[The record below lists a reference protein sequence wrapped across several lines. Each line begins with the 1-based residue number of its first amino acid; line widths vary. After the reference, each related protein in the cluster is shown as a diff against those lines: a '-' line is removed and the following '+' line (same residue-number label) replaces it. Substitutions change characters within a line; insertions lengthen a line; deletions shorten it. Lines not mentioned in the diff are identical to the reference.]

1 MSTITAGSTLTDF
14 ARAAVALADAGFTST
29 EIATMLGH
37 TTAPTM
43 PAKAPAK
50 AVKPTVVKAT
60 KVAQTT
66 PKAKTVKKADKSLV
80 KTKIGRMM
88 PSAPG
93 TVTDSQVAKLVDLCN
108 SIGDPLT
115 AKEIS
120 NVKTWSMAKAS
131 DYRYDIING

>member
-1 MSTITAGSTLTDF
+1 MSTITTGSTLTDF

-43 PAKAPAK
+43 PAKPAK
-50 AVKPTVVKAT
+50 ATKPTVVKAT

-115 AKEIS
+115 AKEIT
-120 NVKTWSMAKAS
+120 NIRTWSMAKAS
-131 DYRYDIING
+131 DYRFDIING